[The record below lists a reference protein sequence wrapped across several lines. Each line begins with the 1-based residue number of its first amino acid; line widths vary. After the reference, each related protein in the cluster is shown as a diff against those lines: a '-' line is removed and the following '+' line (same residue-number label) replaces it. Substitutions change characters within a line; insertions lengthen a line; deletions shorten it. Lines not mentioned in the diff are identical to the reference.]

1 MSEEVEINTKL
12 FLLINKLT
20 KRGQVLML
28 HMIDI
33 GIDLGTANVL
43 VFVKGRGIVLK
54 EPSVVAID
62 KTTGKVIAV
71 GSEARRML
79 GRTPGNIV
87 ATRPLRDGV
96 IADYDVTEKMLR
108 YFISKS
114 VGKRLLFRPRV
125 MVCIPSGVT
134 GVEER
139 AVKQAA
145 VQAGASQAHVIEEP
159 LAAALGAGLDIS
171 QPGGILVVDIGG
183 GTTDIAV
190 LSLGGIVHSLS
201 LRVGGDKFDEAII
214 KYVRREFSL
223 AIGERTAEEIKIEVA
238 NAFPNGGHP
247 LSMRVRGRDLVDG
260 LPKEILITS
269 ENIYKA
275 IKEHL
280 QSVVG
285 AVKEV
290 LEQTPPELA
299 ADIVDKGIVLTGG
312 GSMLRGLDKLLAEET
327 GLNAFL
333 AEDPLSCVAIGTGR
347 ALTMLNVLNA
357 QHKRRLI
364 RKAIRQKIY
373 AG

>member
-1 MSEEVEINTKL
+1 M
-12 FLLINKLT
+12 FH
-20 KRGQVLML
+20 L
-28 HMIDI
+28 HTDI
-33 GIDLGTANVL
+33 GIDLGTANIL
-43 VFVKGRGIVLK
+43 VFVKGRGIVLR
-54 EPSVVAID
+54 EPSVVAMD
-62 KTTGKVIAV
+62 RTSGKVIAV
-71 GSEARRML
+71 GAEARRML

-108 YFISKS
+108 YFISKAA
-114 VGKRLLFRPRV
+114 GKRLLFRPRV

-145 VQAGASQAHVIEEP
+145 VQSGASQAHVIEEP

-171 QPGGILVVDIGG
+171 QPGGIMVVDIGG

-190 LSLGGIVHSLS
+190 LSLGGIVQSLS

-214 KYVRREFSL
+214 KYVRREFNL

-238 NAFPNGGHP
+238 DALPNGGQP

-269 ENIYKA
+269 ENIYYA

-312 GSMLRGLDKLLAEET
+312 GAMLRGLDKLLARET

-333 AEDPLSCVAIGTGR
+333 AEDPLSCVAVGTGR

-364 RKAIRQKIY
+364 RKAIKQKVY